1 MSEENNMTVEEA
13 FEELD
18 FVIEKL
24 EDKDISLEDS
34 FKVYNKGIELLKFCS
49 EKIDTVEKKMMQ
61 INDNGE
67 LNEF

>member
-1 MSEENNMTVEEA
+1 MASKKNISIEEA
-13 FEELD
+13 FENLD
-18 FVIEKL
+18 IILEQL

-34 FKVYNKGIELLKFCS
+34 FKTYNKGIELLKYCND
-49 EKIDTVEKKMMQ
+49 KIDTVEKKMLQ

>member
-1 MSEENNMTVEEA
+1 MAIKKSMTVEEA
-13 FEELD
+13 FEDLD
-18 FVIEKL
+18 AVLEQL

-34 FKVYNKGIELLKFCS
+34 FKAYNKGIELLKFCS